1 MKKHLQIF
9 TILLLLAAQQTLQAQ
24 DICNPSGNILIY
36 SNYDG
41 GDFTIN
47 IDENIPNLRIG
58 LCSYADFHVTIT
70 GAYSS
75 NVVEVLYAGYNADYT
90 TSVTG
95 VDAGIVTIL
104 NFPPV
109 TLFDVDGYG
118 YMICAYEC
126 DSTFVPGG
134 CNTVDQATDYF
145 LSNLDGEIRSSYYQ
159 YGAYSGTYNMSDGG
173 NCCFGAVEPC
183 FIAVGG
189 GQDGE
194 ICIGDSV
201 QLKGTGALT
210 YSWTPAI
217 GLSDAAIAEPYASP
231 ETTTTYIVF
240 GTDADGCTGTDTV
253 TVFVYPYPVV
263 TITEID
269 WTVVVATGGGT
280 YQWYCNGALI
290 VGATNDTLFAYE
302 FLPDVY
308 NGDFYVEVTSDEGC
322 TTISEEIYLQFESIA
337 NNYYNQFVSCYPNPV
352 TDVLTIIADQLL
364 NIEYIELFNVAGQ
377 KIEIAETVFSNTTQL
392 NLQNVTSGIYT
403 VKIITDKGIVVKQ
416 IIVN

>member
-1 MKKHLQIF
+1 MKK
-9 TILLLLAAQQTLQAQ
+9 LLLFTLTLLSLSGYSTLKAQ

-58 LCSYADFHVTIT
+58 LCSYEDFHVTIT
-70 GAYSS
+70 GAYSG
-75 NVVEVLYAGYNADYT
+75 NVVEVLYAGYNNDLT

-95 VDAGIVTIL
+95 VDAGIVSIL
-104 NFPPV
+104 NYPPV
-109 TLFDVDGYG
+109 TLFDADGYG
-118 YMICAYEC
+118 YMICAYDC
-126 DSTFVPGG
+126 DSTYVPGG
-134 CNTVDQATDYF
+134 CNTIDQATDYF
-145 LSNLDGEIRSSYYQ
+145 LTYLDGSIRYSNYQ
-159 YGAYSGTYNMSDGG
+159 YGIFAGTYNMSDGG
-173 NCCFGAVEPC
+173 NCCFGADEPC
-183 FIAVGG
+183 FIEVGA

-194 ICIGDSV
+194 ICVGDSV
-201 QLKGTGALT
+201 QLKGSGALT

-217 GLSDAAIAEPYASP
+217 GLSDVAIAEPYASP

-253 TVFVYPYPVV
+253 TVFVYPYPIV

-269 WTVVVATGGGT
+269 YALVVATGGGT
-280 YQWYCNGALI
+280 YQWYFEGEI
-290 VGATNDTLFAYE
+290 IPGATNDTLIAYM
-302 FLPDVY
+302 FPDVH
-308 NGDFYVEVTSDEGC
+308 NGDFYVEVTSDQGC
-322 TTISEEIYLQFESIA
+322 TTISEEIYIQLESIA

-352 TDVLTIIADQLL
+352 NHVLTIVADQLL

-377 KIEIAETVFSNTTQL
+377 KIDITETVFSNTTQL

-416 IIVN
+416 VIVN